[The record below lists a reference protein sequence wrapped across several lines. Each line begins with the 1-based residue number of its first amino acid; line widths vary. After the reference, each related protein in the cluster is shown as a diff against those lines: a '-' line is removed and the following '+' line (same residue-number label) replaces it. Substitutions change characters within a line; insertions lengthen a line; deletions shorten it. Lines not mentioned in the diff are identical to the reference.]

1 MRSHADRRGRL
12 VGRGIALA
20 LALAAACPV
29 SPALADM
36 DHELGLFA
44 ADAHLSGQQDEL
56 SIPIEVPAAL
66 PMREAVLRLV
76 YSNALAI
83 QPERSSLDVALN
95 GTPLARLPLTATQ
108 GPSTVEVVIPPGAFE
123 VGRNRLTLR
132 ARQEHRLACD
142 RTAYEELWTKIDHER
157 TGLAFDLAPAIA
169 SIAPQSID
177 GLLGA
182 SLYDGEPLTVATA
195 RPPSAPT
202 ALAWGMAVSEAVAL
216 RRGERALPVR
226 AARLATYASADSE
239 PVDLATHAGSNVA
252 VIGTI
257 DELGD
262 TLTADERAT
271 LAAGGVV
278 ARRLPADPVHVG
290 LIVTGAD
297 DAAVEHALERFRG
310 FEPAGREVPLLAGA
324 ASPSFADLGVATR
337 ELPIGQV
344 PSMRVGFALP
354 PTFYAGPGQNIRL
367 YLNYAYAA
375 GLSPTSAM
383 LVRVNGNSA
392 NMIRLDRANGAVVT
406 GRDILLSMEFLRP
419 GLNTIELQ
427 PVLQLAEGAACPGDR
442 PMLSLFDD
450 SRIELPAFAEVSWGG
465 DLRAFSSAAFPYAGI
480 PQREARMVVLGEDP
494 ATVSAAWSLRGRMAQ
509 ANRGPLPG
517 LEALRVL
524 PDNPSDSL
532 LLVGTVGDLPEA
544 LRGTLALPWLRTA
557 ATPQHKAEET
567 AASDGTPAAP
577 AGSATASARA
587 RWQQRL
593 QSERGPESDSL
604 LGKLLGSLTSKA
616 SARQT
621 ATAPAPQPAEAT
633 AEVTAGLLAMRSPY
647 RADRQLTLLT
657 AETASA
663 LAEGTDLLL
672 QPAVWDRLDGDYARW
687 HGAAAAPVTQRLDER
702 FLIDE
707 IEPEPGQLRL
717 AALTFLSSQR
727 SLWIGLLLAC
737 LVLLSLGTSW
747 ALRRPQHS

>member
-12 VGRGIALA
+12 VGRGVALAMALA
-20 LALAAACPV
+20 LACPV
-29 SPALADM
+29 SPALAGM
-36 DHELGLFA
+36 DHELDLFA
-44 ADAHLSGQQDEL
+44 ADAHLSGQEDEL

-95 GTPLARLPLTATQ
+95 GTALARLPLTATQ
-108 GPSTVEVVIPPGAFE
+108 GPSTVEVVIPPGAFA

-142 RTAYEELWTKIDHER
+142 RSAYEELWTKIDHER
-157 TGLAFDLAPAIA
+157 SGLAFDLAPAIA
-169 SIAPQSID
+169 SIAPQSVD

-216 RRGERALPVR
+216 RRGERPLPVR
-226 AARLATYASADSE
+226 AARLATYAGADSE
-239 PVDLATHAGSNVA
+239 PVDWATHAGSNLA

-262 TLTADERAT
+262 VLTADERAT
-271 LAAGGVV
+271 LSAGGVV
-278 ARRLPADPVHVG
+278 AHRLPADAAHVG
-290 LIVTGAD
+290 LVVTGAD
-297 DAAVEHALERFRG
+297 DAAVQRALAKFRAH
-310 FEPAGREVPLLAGA
+310 EPAAREVPLLEGA

-337 ELPIGQV
+337 ELPIGQI

-354 PTFYAGPGQNIRL
+354 PAFYAGPGQNIRL
-367 YLNYAYAA
+367 FLNYAYAA
-375 GLSPTSAM
+375 GLSPSSAL

-406 GRDILLSMEFLRP
+406 GRDVLLSMEFLRP
-419 GLNTIELQ
+419 GVNTIELQ
-427 PVLQLAEGAACPGDR
+427 PVLQLADGAACPGDR

-465 DLRAFSSAAFPYAGI
+465 DLRAFSSAAFPYAGA
-480 PQREARMVVLGEDP
+480 PQPGAQMVVLGEDP

-509 ANRGPLPG
+509 AHRGPLPG
-517 LEALRVL
+517 LESLRAL
-524 PDNPSDSL
+524 PENPSDSL
-532 LLVGTVGDLPEA
+532 LLVGTVADLPEA
-544 LRGTLALPWLRTA
+544 LRGSIALPWLRTA
-557 ATPQHKAEET
+557 TTGPHTADET
-567 AASDGTPAAP
+567 AANAPETPLP
-577 AGSATASARA
+577 PGSATANARA

-593 QSERGPESDSL
+593 QSEHGPESDSL

-621 ATAPAPQPAEAT
+621 AAAPAARPEDAG
-633 AEVTAGLLAMRSPY
+633 EVTAGILATRSPY
-647 RADRQLTLLT
+647 RADRQLAVLT
-657 AETASA
+657 AETPAA

-672 QPAVWDRLDGDYARW
+672 APALWDRLDGDYARW
-687 HGAAAAPVTQRLDER
+687 HGASTAPVTQRLQER
-702 FLIDE
+702 FLIDG
-707 IEPEPGQLRL
+707 IESEPGQLRL